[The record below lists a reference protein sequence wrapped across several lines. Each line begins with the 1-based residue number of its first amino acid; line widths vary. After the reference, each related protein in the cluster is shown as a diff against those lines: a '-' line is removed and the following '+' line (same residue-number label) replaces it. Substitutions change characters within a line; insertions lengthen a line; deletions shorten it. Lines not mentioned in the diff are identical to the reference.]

1 MDITQIQGL
10 IYWVIGIFGLS
21 LVSLITGVYA
31 IIRSGKMLPKELKG
45 ADLNNEGKEV
55 DIAKLYKGLAAETA
69 LETLEVNKRLK
80 ALEDKVENQEGI
92 IKNQA
97 STIIIQSDR
106 LDMQDKKIE
115 QQDEIIFILECKL
128 NNSEQYNKALIEQMQ
143 KERITP
149 MSNVNMGMA
158 DCDKL
163 SKTKKNRRNNDNV

>member
-10 IYWVIGIFGLS
+10 VYWVVGIFGLS
-21 LVSLITGVYA
+21 LVSLATGIYG
-31 IIRSGKMLPKELKG
+31 IIRSGKMLPKDLKG
-45 ADLNNEGKEV
+45 ADLNNESKEV
-55 DIAKLYKGLAAETA
+55 DIAKLYKSLATEAA
-69 LETLEVNKRLK
+69 LETIEVGKRLDD
-80 ALEDKVENQEGI
+80 LEEKVENQEKI

-97 STIIIQSDR
+97 DIIFTQSER

-115 QQDEIIFILECKL
+115 EQDKTISILECKL

-143 KERITP
+143 RERITP

-163 SKTKKNRRNNDNV
+163 SKTKKNRRNDDNV